1 MRCYRR
7 AIRKNPK
14 KFATF
19 HDSTNSKHYNMA
31 AQRTAVKTTYEVG
44 RTLQPIYSGGS
55 LALSEDGRILA
66 ASVGED
72 VLLTNLTNGQELG
85 RVEGD
90 GEAITAL
97 TCRNVFVIGAI
108 VANPT

>member
-1 MRCYRR
+1 
-7 AIRKNPK
+7 
-14 KFATF
+14 
-19 HDSTNSKHYNMA
+19 MA

-97 TCRNVFVIGAI
+97 TCRGIFPICAI
-108 VANPT
+108 VANPI